1 MMFKNDFL
9 NYELCDKMENVLFF
23 LDNKFFY
30 IFEYLNLINSAEG
43 FVGYYCVV
51 IHC

>member
-9 NYELCDKMENVLFF
+9 NYELCDKMENVLSF

-30 IFEYLNLINSAEG
+30 IFEYLNLINSPKDLW
-43 FVGYYCVV
+43 V
-51 IHC
+51 ITVS